1 MAWRSRNDLAISLQF
16 PDVKM
21 NSKTVLVVDDD
32 SSSRAMLGLSLR
44 RAGYRV
50 ELAESG
56 EQALAALKK
65 SPFEY
70 LVTDARMSP
79 MDGFELSR
87 KAKELRPALHVAL
100 VSALYD
106 DDDLLLAPIEKVFS
120 KPVAVERLQ
129 DWLESRNGGAR
140 A

>member
-1 MAWRSRNDLAISLQF
+1 MTT
-16 PDVKM
+16 
-21 NSKTVLVVDDD
+21 KTVLVVDDD
-32 SSSRAMLGLSLR
+32 ASSRAMLGLSLR
-44 RAGYRV
+44 RAGFQV
-50 ELAESG
+50 ELAGSG
-56 EQALAALKK
+56 DEALAALKK

-87 KAKELRPALHVAL
+87 RAKELRPALHVAL

-106 DDDLLLAPIEKVFS
+106 DDSLLDAPIDKVFS

-129 DWLESRNGGAR
+129 SWLEA
-140 A
+140 